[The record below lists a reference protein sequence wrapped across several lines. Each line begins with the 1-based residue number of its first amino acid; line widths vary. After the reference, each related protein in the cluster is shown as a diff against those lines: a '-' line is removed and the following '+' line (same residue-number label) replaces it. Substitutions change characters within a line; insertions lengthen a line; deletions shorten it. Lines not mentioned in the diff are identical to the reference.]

1 MGAMLPDSQRHARL
15 ISLQSDPTPYEQ
27 IAWGAFKGEFTARP
41 GSLAM
46 IFVDRGDISKLANMK
61 VLESGRPSI
70 FFENA
75 L

>member
-1 MGAMLPDSQRHARL
+1 MGAMLPDSQRHARFNQ
-15 ISLQSDPTPYEQ
+15 IPRMNKSLEVLSKVNLLPVLAAWQLMMYVDP
-27 IAWGAFKGEFTARP
+27 
-41 GSLAM
+41 
-46 IFVDRGDISKLANMK
+46 GDVSKLASMK